1 MEYLNNSVDLTL
13 KYFCMSK
20 YYQNEDRQLL
30 AVDCVIF
37 GFDAD
42 ELKLLLIK
50 RNMEPGIGMWSLMG
64 GFPKRDEGLYQSA
77 ERVLTQL
84 TGLKNVYLEQ
94 LFAYGEVDRDPGERV
109 VSIAYYSLIKIGD
122 YDKDLVQENDA
133 HWTPVSNIPDLV
145 FDHRVMVDK
154 ALRRLRRRAR
164 IQPIGFELLPE
175 KFSMPQLQSLYE
187 AIYQKELD
195 KRNFRKKI
203 LSMGF
208 LDKLTEKDKSSSK
221 KGAFLYQFNPE
232 KYQELL
238 ANGFY
243 FSLDV

>member
-1 MEYLNNSVDLTL
+1 MGL
-13 KYFCMSK
+13 
-20 YYQNEDRQLL
+20 YYQSEDRQLL

-37 GFDAD
+37 GFDNQ
-42 ELKLLLIK
+42 ELKLLLIR
-50 RNMEPGIGMWSLMG
+50 RNMEPGKGMLSLMG
-64 GFPKRDEGLYQSA
+64 GFPRKDEGLDQSA
-77 ERVLTQL
+77 ERVLKQL

-94 LFAYGEVDRDPGERV
+94 LYAYGDVDRDPGERV
-109 VSIAYYSLIKIGD
+109 VSVAYCSLIKIGD
-122 YDKDLVQENDA
+122 YDKDLVKENDA
-133 HWTPVSNIPDLV
+133 HWAPVSQIPDLV
-145 FDHRVMVDK
+145 FDHREMVEK

-221 KGAFLYQFNPE
+221 KGAFLYRFNPE

-238 ANGFY
+238 SGGFY